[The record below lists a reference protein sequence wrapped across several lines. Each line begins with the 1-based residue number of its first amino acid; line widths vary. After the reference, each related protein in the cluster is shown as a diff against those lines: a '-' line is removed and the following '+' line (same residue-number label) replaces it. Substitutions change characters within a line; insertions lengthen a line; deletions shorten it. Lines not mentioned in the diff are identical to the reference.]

1 MTLKKLRKRYE
12 DILEPF
18 LLDCMTEK
26 PVEEVW
32 QFIKFAY
39 KEGKKEGREELALE
53 KLGKTIEKAEKL
65 IK

>member
-12 DILEPF
+12 DILETF

-39 KEGKKEGREELALE
+39 KEGKKEGNKEVGQSLVDNLNE
-53 KLGKTIEKAEKL
+53 
-65 IK
+65 